1 MSDMKVRMLKEQF
14 PAGTR
19 VVIDSMY
26 DPYHAVP
33 SGTVGTVRTVDDIG
47 TIHVNWDN
55 GSSIG
60 ICPDEDE
67 FHKAGGDE

>member
-1 MSDMKVRMLKEQF
+1 MSNMKVKLLKEMY

-19 VVIDSMY
+19 VVVDRMY
-26 DPYHAVP
+26 DPYNKIPEGTA
-33 SGTVGTVRTVDDIG
+33 GTVKWVDDIG

-55 GSSIG
+55 GSSLG

-67 FHKAGGDE
+67 FHKAGEK